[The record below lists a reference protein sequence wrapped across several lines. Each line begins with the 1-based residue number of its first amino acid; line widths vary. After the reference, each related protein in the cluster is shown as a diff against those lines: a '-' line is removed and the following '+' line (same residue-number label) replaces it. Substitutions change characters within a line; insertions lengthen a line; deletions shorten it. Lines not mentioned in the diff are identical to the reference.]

1 MNAPE
6 EAIQE
11 LEALQ
16 RAEDFEVWEDNWHII
31 EMWLRMQT
39 QWRATHGVLLGLD
52 YVAAKWLFDL
62 YQVRD
67 HKEMIEA
74 LMVMEHTVLEVISE
88 ERRNG
93 G

>member
-1 MNAPE
+1 M
-6 EAIQE
+6 QGS
-11 LEALQ
+11 
-16 RAEDFEVWEDNWHII
+16 EDFEIWDDNWHII
-31 EMWLRMQT
+31 EMWLRLQT

-52 YVAAKWLFDL
+52 YNAAKWLFDV
-62 YQVRD
+62 YGVSD

-74 LMVMEHTVLEVISE
+74 LMVMEHAALEVMSE

>member
-1 MNAPE
+1 VLE
-6 EAIQE
+6 E
-11 LEALQ
+11 
-16 RAEDFEVWEDNWHII
+16 NWPII

-62 YQVRD
+62 YQVHD